1 MATSRKIALLFA
13 AENINAIIGWVA
25 LLFVARKMG
34 ASALGEFGYALSLVG
49 GFTFLAFFGFR
60 MAHVKRVS
68 EGFDL
73 GKCIGTF
80 LSIRL
85 FLISVM
91 LIVFA
96 FFYWVWTGPEIVY
109 GIPFGKEFYDIQT
122 PGLLLTIVLYY
133 IVFLILGV
141 MTATFSGLEQGA
153 RVAIPNIIGTSL
165 RSFLFIA
172 TAFMGWSVLGLARSY
187 LVGVIVIAL
196 LSFWYFRD
204 YPISKPD
211 KATFNSY
218 KSYALPVAAASIFG
232 IFRQHFDKI
241 FIGIFWTKYQV
252 GLYFGVQRIAIFI
265 GILALAVEAMLLPA
279 ISKLHTSRKIQEIQH
294 LVYDAERYIA
304 MVVVP
309 VVAMTVVWSR
319 EIIEVFISREFLPA
333 ATILQLLALAA
344 LIRVVNR
351 PWSIA
356 LRGSNRP
363 DLTSIA
369 SILAASLS
377 IILMLVL
384 VPKSIPHLGLNDL
397 PGMGGEGA
405 ALAILISELFLGLS
419 LRILCYLHLNMLP
432 RPIFLLQLSVAIF
445 VGLLM
450 WQIQSNI
457 SVDRWYELFLFSAF
471 GGFLFLFVLAV
482 LGGFTSQDFRFYWNA
497 LNPKEMTTYIGEELK
512 RD

>member
-68 EGFDL
+68 EGLDL

-80 LSIRL
+80 LSVRL
-85 FLISVM
+85 VLISFM
-91 LIVFA
+91 LMVFA
-96 FFYWVWTGPEIVY
+96 SCYWFWTVY
-109 GIPFGKEFYDIQT
+109 LDKQIYDIQT

-133 IVFLILGV
+133 IVFLALGV
-141 MTATFSGLEQGA
+141 MTATFSGLEQSA
-153 RVAIPNIIGTSL
+153 RVAVPNIIGTSL
-165 RSFLFIA
+165 RSFLFIG
-172 TAFMGWSVLGLARSY
+172 TALMGWGVIWLARSY
-187 LVGVIVIAL
+187 LVGIIVISL
-196 LSFWYFRD
+196 LSLWYFRD

-218 KSYALPVAAASIFG
+218 KSYAMPVAAASIFV

-241 FIGIFWTKYQV
+241 FIGIFWTETQV
-252 GLYFGVQRIAIFI
+252 GLYFAVQRIAIFI
-265 GILALAVEAMLLPA
+265 GILALAVEEMLLPA
-279 ISKLHTSRKIQEIQH
+279 ISKLHASRKNKELHH
-294 LVYDAERYIA
+294 LVHDAERYIG
-304 MVVVP
+304 MLIVP

-333 ATILQLLALAA
+333 STILQLLALAA
-344 LIRVVNR
+344 LIRVTNR

-363 DLTSIA
+363 DLTSVV
-369 SILAASLS
+369 SILTGFLS
-377 IILMLVL
+377 IILMIAL
-384 VPKSIPHLGLNDL
+384 VPRSIPHLGLNDL

-405 ALAILISELFLGLS
+405 ALAILISDIFLGIS
-419 LRILCYLHLNMLP
+419 LRILCYLHLNLLP
-432 RPIFLLQLSVAIF
+432 RPIFLLQLSVAIL

-457 SVDRWYELFLFSAF
+457 PVDRWYELFLFSAF
-471 GGFLFLFVLAV
+471 GGFLFLFVLAI
-482 LGGFTSQDFRFYWNA
+482 LGGFTSKDFRFYWDA